1 MKKRYTF
8 HFTLS
13 FVCVLLVQNSV
24 AQDNNPVSLPEGGTT
39 LRGHAGGVLSVSFS
53 PDGRTVA
60 SGSIDATIRLWDVA
74 SLREMALL
82 E

>member
-1 MKKRYTF
+1 MKKSYRFYF
-8 HFTLS
+8 A
-13 FVCVLLVQNSV
+13 VLLVSVLLAQNSL